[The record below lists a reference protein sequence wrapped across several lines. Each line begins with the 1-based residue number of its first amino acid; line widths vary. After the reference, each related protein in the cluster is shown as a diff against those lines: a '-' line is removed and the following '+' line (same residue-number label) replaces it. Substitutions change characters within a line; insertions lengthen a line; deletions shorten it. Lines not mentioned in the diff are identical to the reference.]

1 MKDNIFFL
9 WLDDIRPFGGGIGAL
24 HDYSCGTARSVNQA
38 KNMIMKAEEN
48 GCDRF
53 ILDLDHDLGDFAFD
67 GGDGYEL
74 VNWLIKSGRNTGA
87 YHIQCHSMNP
97 VGKAHILGLKDR
109 YFPPFNE
116 DFFFEKGDYADYDCE

>member
-1 MKDNIFFL
+1 MKDNVFFL

-24 HDYSCGTARSVNQA
+24 HEYNCGTARSVNQA

-53 ILDLDHDLGDFAFD
+53 ILDLDLDHDLGDFAFD

-74 VNWLIKSGRNTGA
+74 VNWLIETNRNTKD
-87 YHIQCHSMNP
+87 YVIQCHSMNV
-97 VGKAHILGLKDR
+97 VGRNNILALRNR
-109 YFPPFNE
+109 YFPPFDE
-116 DFFFEKGDYADYDCE
+116 RYFFGGSKDE